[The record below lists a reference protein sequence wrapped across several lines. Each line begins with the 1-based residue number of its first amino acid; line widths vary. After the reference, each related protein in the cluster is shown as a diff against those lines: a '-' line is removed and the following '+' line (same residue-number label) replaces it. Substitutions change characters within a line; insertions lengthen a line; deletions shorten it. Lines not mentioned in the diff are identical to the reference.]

1 MARMGIIRAMHAAIE
16 AEMGRDPRVILLG
29 EDVELGVWGYTRGL
43 VERYGRERVR
53 NTPICENTFTGV
65 GVGAAMT
72 GLRPIVDLMVANFAY
87 SAFDQIGNQVA
98 KLPYMTDGQ
107 LRIPMVMVAAA
118 GAAGS
123 NAAQHSDLPVAMFV
137 NLGCVKVV
145 LPSTPEDA
153 AGLMTASIR
162 DDDPVIFF
170 YPAALGSERGEE
182 FVPGEAI
189 PLGVARIRRQGEDVT
204 CWAPGLMARRA
215 LQAAQVLQA
224 EGISVEVIDPR
235 TLNPLDVDTVVSSV
249 RKTGRFVAVDEAREG
264 CSTANNML
272 AQVTQHAFAALQAPP
287 IAVTAPGNV
296 PVPYAPRMEAR
307 VIPSVD
313 RIVEACRLVVRP
325 GTSVL

>member
-87 SAFDQIGNQVA
+87 SAFDQIGNQVT

-153 AGLMTASIR
+153 AGLMTAVHR
-162 DDDPVIFF
+162 RL
-170 YPAALGSERGEE
+170 ARGDTL
-182 FVPGEAI
+182 A
-189 PLGVARIRRQGEDVT
+189 
-204 CWAPGLMARRA
+204 RA
-215 LQAAQVLQA
+215 LHSARQTQDTADPGSYVNWCTFSAHGAA
-224 EGISVEVIDPR
+224 
-235 TLNPLDVDTVVSSV
+235 
-249 RKTGRFVAVDEAREG
+249 
-264 CSTANNML
+264 
-272 AQVTQHAFAALQAPP
+272 
-287 IAVTAPGNV
+287 
-296 PVPYAPRMEAR
+296 
-307 VIPSVD
+307 
-313 RIVEACRLVVRP
+313 
-325 GTSVL
+325 